1 MTHFPFKSIH
11 VLSCRDCEKWEEK
24 FLAPY
29 AVKSGKS
36 RGRTYHEE
44 EHPYRLAFQRDHD
57 RIIHS
62 RAFRRLEYK
71 TQVFIYHE
79 GDYYRTRLTHTIEV
93 AQISAC
99 IARALGLNE
108 DLCKAIAL
116 AHDIGHTPF
125 GHAGE
130 KALNELMKDEGG
142 FEHNRHG
149 LRVVEKLEK
158 RYPDFDGLNL
168 SWEVKEG
175 IIKHVTPYDNAQCPS
190 QFEPGKMPTLE
201 SQVVNLS
208 DEIAYNSHDL
218 DDGITAGLISEKG
231 LEKVELWMEIHN
243 SAEKNNPCMDEK
255 HRKYQMIRTLINCQV
270 TDLLENTVKKL
281 RKMEISSV
289 EDVRNQDECLVSF
302 SAGMQ
307 IKNKSLKEF
316 LTRNMYS
323 HYRVKRMTAKAH
335 RLLKQ
340 LFSTYIASPG
350 QLPHGCQ
357 AKLESESLRRVI
369 CDYIAGMT
377 DRFALDE
384 YQKLFDPS
392 EKV

>member
-1 MTHFPFKSIH
+1 M
-11 VLSCRDCEKWEEK
+11 EEK

-29 AVKSGKS
+29 AVKSGRS
-36 RGRTYHEE
+36 CGRAYREK

-108 DLCKAIAL
+108 DLCEAIAL

-130 KALNELMKDEGG
+130 EALNGIMKDENG
-142 FEHNRHG
+142 FEHNSHG

-168 SWEVKEG
+168 SWEVREG
-175 IIKHVTPYDNAQCPS
+175 IIKHATSYDNAQCPL
-190 QFEPGKMPTLE
+190 QFEPEKMSTLE
-201 SQVVNLS
+201 AQVVNLS

-231 LEKVELWMEIHN
+231 LEKVKLWMEIRN
-243 SAEKNNPCMDEK
+243 TAKKNNPCMDEK
-255 HRKYQMIRTLINCQV
+255 HRKYQIIRDLINCQV

-281 RKMEISSV
+281 RKMKISSV
-289 EDVRNQDECLVSF
+289 EDVRNQDKCLVSF

-316 LTRNMYS
+316 LIKNMYS
-323 HYRVKRMTAKAH
+323 HYRVMRMTAKAQ
-335 RLLKQ
+335 RLVKQ
-340 LFSTYIASPG
+340 LFSTYMASPG
-350 QLPHGCQ
+350 QLPHGYRS
-357 AKLESESLRRVI
+357 KLKSESLQRVI